1 MGFIIIG
8 VILLII
14 AIAVIKHYDDSAL
27 TFLVGIVCAFL
38 IPTAFGIG
46 VFGATGYEE
55 AKVESVTMLEPM
67 GSEGTYVFFDG
78 DTISFCVEE
87 NDKLVIKEE
96 TASSF
101 IIRDADEGEEAKI
114 TKAVKKGIGN
124 FWVLGKS
131 RKTIRFLDVPK
142 DKLVLN

>member
-14 AIAVIKHYDDSAL
+14 AIVVIKHYDDSAL
-27 TFLVGIVCAFL
+27 TFLVGIIGAFL
-38 IPTAFGIG
+38 VPTIFGIG
-46 VFGATGYEE
+46 VFGTIGYEE
-55 AKVESVTMLEPM
+55 AKVESVTILEPM

-87 NDKLVIKEE
+87 DDKLVIKEE
-96 TASSF
+96 AASSV
-101 IIRDADEGEEAKI
+101 IIREVDEGEEAKI
-114 TKAVKKGIGN
+114 TKTVKKGIGN

-131 RKTIRFLDVPK
+131 KKTIRFLDVPRG
-142 DKLVLN
+142 KLVLN